1 MLKNRIKII
10 FIIVLLIISLLI
22 PIVKADE
29 ETSEDEAVT
38 ISETQEEIIIKE
50 GDEYLF
56 QNSVTIDNPV
66 DGNLF
71 IIANTVSINSQI
83 GGDAFICANTITIE
97 EDGYILSN
105 LFAFANTINVKGI
118 AYNVYSIGNT
128 LNIDGFVYRD
138 VRSICNTLNI
148 NSMVGR
154 NVFVDCSSINFKEA
168 SDTEETP
175 SITSYGN
182 IQGDLTYYSD
192 KEISIPED
200 SVSGNTYFSSLEST
214 NLDISTYMYSLGATL
229 VAVVVL
235 WLISLWI
242 SPKFLHNVPTSI
254 TWKKVLKI
262 IGLGILVPL
271 IIAILSIILLLIP
284 ITSQF
289 IILLLCILVILFFI
303 STSVT
308 LININDFLCNKL
320 KITQNLYKL
329 GFLII
334 TAFIFWLLTL
344 IPYAD
349 MVIYILAII
358 WGIGSISYTIFIKE
372 KKDEKISNSEE
383 KIEEIESKT
392 EEKDIPKE
400 SKNIKNENVSNNTN
414 NSKNENES
422 NNTTDSKKEKNSDNT
437 NNSKKEKKSNK
448 FKKNKNNKNKE
459 SDKKQD
465 NNIDKTKDKNSK

>member
-10 FIIVLLIISLLI
+10 LIIALLIISLLI
-22 PIVKADE
+22 PIVNADN
-29 ETSEDEAVT
+29 ETSEDDAVT
-38 ISETQEEIIIKE
+38 TSEIQDETTIKE

-56 QNSVTIDNPV
+56 QDNVTINNPV

-105 LFAFANTINVKGI
+105 LFAYANTINVKGI

-138 VRSICNTLNI
+138 VRSICDTLNV

-242 SPKFLHNVPTSI
+242 SPKFLHNVPTPI

-308 LININDFLCNKL
+308 LININDFICNKL
-320 KITQNLYKL
+320 NMTQNLYKL

-334 TAFIFWLLTL
+334 TALIFWLLTL
-344 IPYAD
+344 IPYAG
-349 MVIYILAII
+349 MVISILTII

-372 KKDEKISNSEE
+372 KEDKKISNSEE
-383 KIEEIESKT
+383 KKEEVESKIEEKNIT
-392 EEKDIPKE
+392 KE
-400 SKNIKNENVSNNTN
+400 SKNTKNENVSNDTT
-414 NSKNENES
+414 NSKNE
-422 NNTTDSKKEKNSDNT
+422 KKSDNT

-448 FKKNKNNKNKE
+448 TNKNKNKK

-465 NNIDKTKDKNSK
+465 NKTDKTKDKNSK